1 MPLTAVDQDTTRGND
16 VASELEELTTA
27 AFELASVAGR
37 TGDIAERAQRLGDRL
52 AQGRFHVSVL
62 GEFKRGKSTLV
73 NALLG
78 DDVLPTGVLPLT
90 AVATE
95 ISFGERRAVVVPLD
109 GPNHE
114 IAPDEIAD
122 FVTEECNPENE
133 RRVNHVELQLPAPL
147 LEPGV
152 VLVDTPG
159 LGSIY
164 SHNDEQARRAL
175 FDADG
180 AILVLSADSPLSA
193 QERELLGVLAE
204 RRKPTFF
211 VLNKIDH
218 LAQDEADQ
226 VRRFVNGAIAGE
238 LGRKERLWCVS
249 ARAALVARKLGHI
262 PDRRESGE
270 FAAFETAFGEFVGND
285 LVEARLATARRELA
299 HLGRALDDAI
309 SLEEAAL
316 LLDSEELAR
325 RVVEF
330 DASAADQRQAFE
342 DDRTLLARDV
352 ETLMEDLAERLFDFA
367 RKAPADWTDRL
378 QAVARATPLGRLE
391 DELQRSL
398 ETAVQECFEEFRQAE
413 SDRVEK
419 AWSALAQRFRAK
431 TEARVNRIRA
441 TAADLFVIS
450 LPDVAVPEVSSERE
464 QFFYLFLHVDP
475 LGEEVLRV
483 LRRVLPPA
491 LFRRRMLARAS
502 EQLAREF
509 DKHAGRA
516 RWDLAQ
522 RLDSVRRQFEVAMSA
537 ELEGT
542 VEAITAA
549 ARRTKDLQRLSEAER
564 ARQLGE
570 SGAAREA
577 ARHALA
583 FAETGRIED

>member
-1 MPLTAVDQDTTRGND
+1 MT
-16 VASELEELTTA
+16 SELDQLTTT
-27 AFELASVAGR
+27 AFELASAAGR

-73 NALLG
+73 NALLA

-109 GPNHE
+109 GPSYE
-114 IAPDEIAD
+114 IAPDEIAE
-122 FVTEECNPENE
+122 FVTEERNPENE
-133 RRVNHVELQLPAPL
+133 RQVARVELQVPSRL

-164 SHNDEQARRAL
+164 RHNDEEARRAL

-204 RRKPTFF
+204 RRQPTFF

-218 LAQDEADQ
+218 LAHDEAEQ
-226 VRRFVNGAIAGE
+226 VRRFVTDAIARE

-249 ARAALVARKLGHI
+249 ARAALAARKVGRD
-262 PDRRESGE
+262 PEGEEGGE
-270 FAAFETAFGEFVGND
+270 FAAFETAFGEFVTND
-285 LVEARLATARRELA
+285 LVEARLVTARRELA
-299 HLGRALDDAI
+299 HLGRALDDAV
-309 SLEEAAL
+309 SLEAAAL
-316 LLDSEELAR
+316 ALDAEELAR
-325 RVVEF
+325 CVVEF
-330 DASAADQRQAFE
+330 GAAAAEQRQAFE
-342 DDRTLLARDV
+342 DERTLLARDV
-352 ETLMEDLAERLFDFA
+352 AALMEDLAERLFDFA
-367 RKAPADWTDRL
+367 RKAPAEWIDRL
-378 QAVARATPLGRLE
+378 QAVARSAPVGRLE

-413 SDRVEK
+413 ADRVEE
-419 AWSALAQRFRAK
+419 AWSELAERFRAK
-431 TEARVNRIRA
+431 TQARVNRVRA
-441 TAADLFVIS
+441 TAADLFTIS

-475 LGEEVLRV
+475 LGEELLRV

-491 LFRRRMLARAS
+491 LLRRRMLARAR

-522 RLDSVRRQFEVAMSA
+522 RLDSVRRRFELAMSE

-542 VEAITAA
+542 IDAITAA
-549 ARRTKDLQRLSEAER
+549 AERAKELQRVSETER
-564 ARQLGE
+564 DRQLGE
-570 SGAAREA
+570 SEAAREA
-577 ARHALA
+577 ARRALA
-583 FAETGRIED
+583 FAETGGIEG